1 MTALIDP
8 LKVRN
13 LAMRNRI
20 VLPPMIT
27 FLASKTGEATEQL
40 VNHYTRRARG
50 PGLVIVE
57 HSYFSKE
64 GQLTSYGRRREKVI
78 LTQLGIY
85 DDSLVDGLARLVE
98 AVHKFDTPIAIQINH
113 AGRRTN
119 SEGIGMQPVAPS
131 PIPAS
136 EDAEIPRE
144 LSVDEIKNITKEFGK
159 AAHRALSA
167 GFDAVEIHGAH
178 GHLLNQ
184 FLSPLANKR
193 TDLYGKDLE
202 GRMRFPLE
210 VVREVR
216 AAVKDRPLLFRLG
229 ADDRMPQGLTL
240 EDGRK
245 IAMKLASEGVDII
258 DASGGLCGHLP
269 SDLKEEGFFV
279 HLAEGIKGVVNV
291 PVIGVGGIVTADFAD
306 RVVRDGRADLVAVGR
321 SMLRDPD
328 WATKAIVQH
337 SKK

>member
-1 MTALIDP
+1 
-8 LKVRN
+8 
-13 LAMRNRI
+13 MRNRI

-27 FLASKTGEATEQL
+27 FLASKTGEVTEQL
-40 VNHYTRRARG
+40 VNHYARRARG

-98 AVHKFDTPIAIQINH
+98 TVHKSDTPIAIQINH
-113 AGRRTN
+113 AGRRTS

-144 LSVDEIKNITKEFGK
+144 LSVEEIGDIAKGFGD
-159 AAHRALSA
+159 AARRAVAA

-184 FLSPLANKR
+184 FLSPLANRR
-193 TDLYGKDLE
+193 TDSYGKDLE

-216 AAVKDRPLLFRLG
+216 DVVKDRPLLFRLG
-229 ADDRMPQGLTL
+229 ADDRMPGGLTL
-240 EDGRK
+240 EDGKK
-245 IAMKLASEGVDII
+245 IAVKLASEGI
-258 DASGGLCGHLP
+258 DVIDVSGGLCGHLP

-279 HLAEGIKGVVNV
+279 HLAEGIKNVVEI
-291 PVIGVGGIVTADFAD
+291 PVIAVGGIVSMDFAD
-306 RVVRDGRADLVAVGR
+306 RIIRDGRADLVAVGR
-321 SMLRDPD
+321 AMLRDPD
-328 WATKAIVQH
+328 WAAKAIAQH
-337 SKK
+337 SRQSE